1 MKKYLLSLWLL
12 LGIVSLA
19 VAQQR
24 QVTGVVRS
32 ADKAEALPGVTVV
45 EIGTT
50 NGATTDGEGRFVLTV
65 AGPDAKLRLSYIG
78 FISQDVTVGTR
89 SSITVEL
96 REDSKAL
103 DDVVVIGY
111 QAVQRR
117 DVTGSVSS
125 VSAQQI
131 KDIPVNSAAEALTGR
146 LAGVQ
151 LTSAEGTP
159 GNLNVQVRVRGGGSV
174 TQDNSPLYVVDGI
187 QIENALTVIAP
198 QDIASVDVLKDASAT
213 AIYGARGANGVVI
226 ITTKKGQEGRTV
238 VSYNGFAG
246 VRQLSNS
253 LGVLGPDDYLNYQY
267 ERAAIIGN
275 ASGGLPTFKTL
286 FGSSNFNSDTLQ
298 RVRNSPNIDWQDRVF
313 GRNAF
318 QQTHNVSI
326 AGGVKGTTYALSL
339 TRNTEDGIQRG
350 SDYVRNLINFRFDTK
365 ASERFRVGLN
375 VRFNDQ
381 ETNGA
386 GTSSTGSNTTSRLRN
401 TVQYQPFQN
410 IRPDGTVVDVST
422 FDPDFFETSSL
433 VNPILTI
440 DNEYRNDQR
449 RTINIGANASF
460 EIVKNLTFRST
471 AGFDITNFN
480 LSTFNGRYSP
490 TLRSPAGGYANL
502 PFATITTTTQTT
514 LNNSNVLDYN
524 TVIGK
529 HSIGVLVG
537 EETYEQLN
545 KQQYIQTNFLPLD
558 ITAERA
564 LANINQGVLPAGQ
577 TAQPVLPQTSIPQNY
592 RLLSGFGRLTY
603 SYDDRYLFTGT
614 FRADGSSK
622 FARGNRVGFFPGASV
637 AWRISKENFFQD
649 VPVVSDLKLRL
660 SYGEAGNNRIND
672 FLYAQLYQAG
682 SAPYALNN
690 SIVLGSA
697 ASTLPNPN
705 LKWESTTSRNIGID
719 LALLQNRVQFTADV
733 YYNTTHD
740 LLLNK
745 PIPAFLGYTTQLQNI
760 GETSNRGVEL
770 QLTGTVIQSRNFTWT
785 ATANTS
791 FNRGRIESLGGG
803 QTEINGI
810 SSGWAGSTASLIPDY
825 VARVGQP
832 VGQMY
837 GYVTDGFLTAAD
849 FEGYTPSATPGALGT
864 WTPKAGLVNN
874 LGLIGESAFRPGL
887 LKLKDLN
894 GDGKIDAND
903 QTVIGNANPKAV
915 GGLNQQFTYKNFDA
929 SIFMNFVLGN
939 DVYNAN
945 KIEFTSN
952 TANTAFSNV
961 LDIMADRYRVIEAD
975 GSPITTLDRLNEVN
989 QNASIWTPTRNF
1001 LLHSWAV
1008 EDGSFLRI
1016 NNVTIGY
1023 TLPKALTQRAKINS
1037 VRFYATA
1044 NNVYT
1049 FTKYSGYDPEVNTR
1063 RGTPLTPG
1071 VDYAAYPRSR
1081 AFLLGVNLSL

>member
-1 MKKYLLSLWLL
+1 
-12 LGIVSLA
+12 
-19 VAQQR
+19 
-24 QVTGVVRS
+24 
-32 ADKAEALPGVTVV
+32 
-45 EIGTT
+45 
-50 NGATTDGEGRFVLTV
+50 
-65 AGPDAKLRLSYIG
+65 
-78 FISQDVTVGTR
+78 
-89 SSITVEL
+89 
-96 REDSKAL
+96 
-103 DDVVVIGY
+103 
-111 QAVQRR
+111 
-117 DVTGSVSS
+117 
-125 VSAQQI
+125 
-131 KDIPVNSAAEALTGR
+131 
-146 LAGVQ
+146 
-151 LTSAEGTP
+151 
-159 GNLNVQVRVRGGGSV
+159 
-174 TQDNSPLYVVDGI
+174 
-187 QIENALTVIAP
+187 
-198 QDIASVDVLKDASAT
+198 
-213 AIYGARGANGVVI
+213 
-226 ITTKKGQEGRTV
+226 
-238 VSYNGFAG
+238 
-246 VRQLSNS
+246 
-253 LGVLGPDDYLNYQY
+253 
-267 ERAAIIGN
+267 
-275 ASGGLPTFKTL
+275 
-286 FGSSNFNSDTLQ
+286 
-298 RVRNSPNIDWQDRVF
+298 
-313 GRNAF
+313 
-318 QQTHNVSI
+318 
-326 AGGVKGTTYALSL
+326 
-339 TRNTEDGIQRG
+339 
-350 SDYVRNLINFRFDTK
+350 
-365 ASERFRVGLN
+365 
-375 VRFNDQ
+375 
-381 ETNGA
+381 
-386 GTSSTGSNTTSRLRN
+386 
-401 TVQYQPFQN
+401 
-410 IRPDGTVVDVST
+410 
-422 FDPDFFETSSL
+422 
-433 VNPILTI
+433 
-440 DNEYRNDQR
+440 
-449 RTINIGANASF
+449 
-460 EIVKNLTFRST
+460 
-471 AGFDITNFN
+471 
-480 LSTFNGRYSP
+480 
-490 TLRSPAGGYANL
+490 
-502 PFATITTTTQTT
+502 
-514 LNNSNVLDYN
+514 VLDYS
-524 TVIGK
+524 TLIGK

-564 LANINQGVLPAGQ
+564 LANINQGVLPVGQ

-697 ASTLPNPN
+697 ASTLPNPD

-745 PIPAFLGYTTQLQNI
+745 PIPAFLGYTSQLQNV

-770 QLTGTVIQSRNFTWT
+770 QLTGTVIQSKNFTWT

-791 FNRGRIESLGGG
+791 FNRGRIESLGDG
-803 QTEINGI
+803 QTEIAGI

-849 FEGYTPSATPGALGT
+849 FEGYTPSNTPGALGS
-864 WTPKAGLVNN
+864 WTPRTGLVNN
-874 LGLIGESAFRPGL
+874 LGLLGESAFRPGL

-894 GDGKIDAND
+894 GDGIIND
-903 QTVIGNANPKAV
+903 DDKTVIGNANAKAT

-929 SIFMNFVLGN
+929 SVFLNFVLGN

-961 LDIMADRYRVIEAD
+961 LDIMSDRYRVIEAD

-1023 TLPKALTQRAKINS
+1023 TLPKALTQRAKINT

-1044 NNVYT
+1044 SNVYT
-1049 FTKYSGYDPEVNTR
+1049 FTKYSGYDPEVSTR
-1063 RGTPLTPG
+1063 RSTPLTPG